1 MSIAQTIE
9 KSVESIPAGKI
20 FSYQEL
26 PGYAKSPGAV
36 MKAIS
41 RLVEE
46 KRLERFSKGRFYVP
60 KKGLLGSRKPSDS
73 ELLRS
78 MLYKDG
84 RLRGYITGLSLFNQ
98 LGLTTQVPRT
108 VTLAINGGRQ
118 EKEFGTIKI
127 KTQVTRVPI
136 EEQDVPLL
144 QYLDALKEIKTIP
157 DSNINLSLKILRKKI
172 YELSGQDQVRLV
184 ALAEKY
190 YSPQV
195 RALVGL
201 LFSSLKLS
209 VPESLALSLN
219 PTTTYKLNLNTNDWP
234 MAGEWNIR

>member
-36 MKAIS
+36 IKAIS

-46 KRLERFSKGRFYVP
+46 KRLERFSKGKFYVP

-73 ELLRS
+73 ELLRT

-108 VTLAINGGRQ
+108 ITLAVNGGRQ

-136 EEQDVPLL
+136 EERDVPLL

-172 YELSGQDQVRLV
+172 YELSGLDQARLV
-184 ALAEKY
+184 SLAEKY

-201 LFSSLKLS
+201 LYSCLNLS

-234 MAGEWNIR
+234 KAGEWNIR

>member
-26 PGYAKSPGAV
+26 PSYTKSPGAV
-36 MKAIS
+36 IKAIN

-46 KRLERFSKGRFYVP
+46 KQLERFSKGKFYVP
-60 KKGLLGSRKPSDS
+60 ENGVLGVRKPSDS

-84 RLRGYITGLSLFNQ
+84 RLRGYVTGLSLFNQ
-98 LGLTTQVPRT
+98 LGLTPQVPRT

-118 EKEFGTIKI
+118 QKEFGTIKI

-136 EEQDVPLL
+136 EEQDVLLL

-157 DSNINLSLKILRKKI
+157 DSNINLSLKILQKKI
-172 YELSGQDQVRLV
+172 AELSEQDQAQLV

-190 YSPQV
+190 YSPQT

-201 LFSSLKLS
+201 LFSNLKLS
-209 VPESLALSLN
+209 VPESLVLSLN
-219 PTTTYKLNLNTNDWP
+219 PTTTYKLNLNANDWP
-234 MAGEWNIR
+234 MAREWNIR

>member
-1 MSIAQTIE
+1 MSIAQAIE

-20 FSYQEL
+20 FSYREL
-26 PGYAKSPGAV
+26 PSYAKSPGAV
-36 MKAIS
+36 MKAVS

-46 KRLERFSKGRFYVP
+46 KRLERFSKGKFYVP

-84 RLRGYITGLSLFNQ
+84 RLRGYVTGLSLFNQ

-136 EEQDVPLL
+136 EERDVPLL

-172 YELSGQDQVRLV
+172 SELSAQDQAQLV
-184 ALAEKY
+184 SLAEKY

-209 VPESLALSLN
+209 VSESLALSLN

>member
-1 MSIAQTIE
+1 MSIAQTVE

-26 PGYAKSPGAV
+26 PSYAKSPGAV
-36 MKAIS
+36 IKAIS

-46 KRLERFSKGRFYVP
+46 KRLERFSKGKFYVP

-127 KTQVTRVPI
+127 KMQVTRVPI
-136 EEQDVPLL
+136 EENDVPLL
-144 QYLDALKEIKTIP
+144 QYLDALKDIKSIP
-157 DSNINLSLKILRKKI
+157 DADINLSLKILRKKI
-172 YELSGQDQVRLV
+172 SELNSEDQARLV
-184 ALAEKY
+184 FLAEKY
-190 YSPQV
+190 YGPQV

-201 LFSSLKLS
+201 LFSSLNLS
-209 VPESLALSLN
+209 VPESLVLSLN
-219 PTTTYKLNLNTNDWP
+219 PTTIYKLNLNHKDWP